1 MKYILGARPLVIIT
15 APIIYAV
22 VLLVLL
28 LGLFVTVYQSICFRV
43 YGIAKVPRSDF
54 FVFDRAHLPYHN
66 LIEKLNCAY
75 YANGLVAQN

>member
-1 MKYILGARPLVIIT
+1 MKYILGARPLVIVT

-28 LGLFVTVYQSICFRV
+28 LGLFVTVYQSIWFRV

-54 FVFDRAHLPYHN
+54 LRF
-66 LIEKLNCAY
+66 
-75 YANGLVAQN
+75 

>member
-54 FVFDRAHLPYHN
+54 LRF
-66 LIEKLNCAY
+66 
-75 YANGLVAQN
+75 